1 MHGYSVAVSQIA
13 LLRSPCQHQFGRNHM
28 QTRGAV
34 ILAILAGTG
43 LGAIAVH
50 GLHAQASP
58 PVYLIFDAEIKDQA
72 AYQPFLQTAAREVQ
86 SQGGRFIVAGVTPE
100 MLSGSS
106 SSSNRVSVSQWPNK
120 QAIKQWF
127 NSDAMKPV
135 REAQEKYTVTR
146 LYIVEGRAP

>member
-1 MHGYSVAVSQIA
+1 
-13 LLRSPCQHQFGRNHM
+13 M
-28 QTRGAV
+28 QMRGASMLTL
-34 ILAILAGTG
+34 LACMG
-43 LGAIAVH
+43 LGAIVMQ

-72 AYQPFLQTAAREVQ
+72 AYQPFLQTAVREVQ
-86 SQGGRFIVAGVTPE
+86 SQGGRFIVAGATPE
-100 MLSGSS
+100 TLSGSG

-120 QAIKQWF
+120 EAIRQWF

-135 REAQEKYTVTR
+135 REAQEKYTTTR

>member
-1 MHGYSVAVSQIA
+1 
-13 LLRSPCQHQFGRNHM
+13 M
-28 QTRGAV
+28 QMRGAAM
-34 ILAILAGTG
+34 LTLLAGMG
-43 LGAIAVH
+43 LGAIVMQ

-72 AYQPFLQTAAREVQ
+72 AYQPFLQTAVREVQ
-86 SQGGRFIVAGVTPE
+86 SQGGRFIVAGATPE
-100 MLSGSS
+100 ILSGSG

-120 QAIKQWF
+120 EAIRQWF

-135 REAQEKYTVTR
+135 REAQEKYTTTR

>member
-1 MHGYSVAVSQIA
+1 
-13 LLRSPCQHQFGRNHM
+13 M
-28 QTRGAV
+28 QTRGAAM
-34 ILAILAGTG
+34 LTLLAGMG
-43 LGAIAVH
+43 LGAIVMQ

-72 AYQPFLQTAAREVQ
+72 AYQPFLQTAVREVQ
-86 SQGGRFIVAGVTPE
+86 SQGGRFIVAGATPE
-100 MLSGSS
+100 ILSGSG

-120 QAIKQWF
+120 EAIRQWF

-135 REAQEKYTVTR
+135 REAQEKYTTTR

>member
-1 MHGYSVAVSQIA
+1 
-13 LLRSPCQHQFGRNHM
+13 M
-28 QTRGAV
+28 QTRGAAM
-34 ILAILAGTG
+34 LTLLAGMG
-43 LGAIAVH
+43 LGAIVMQ

-72 AYQPFLQTAAREVQ
+72 AYQPFLQTAVREVQ
-86 SQGGRFIVAGVTPE
+86 SQGGRFIVAGKTPE
-100 MLSGSS
+100 MLSGSG

-120 QAIKQWF
+120 EAIRQWF

-135 REAQEKYTVTR
+135 REAQEKYTTTR

>member
-1 MHGYSVAVSQIA
+1 
-13 LLRSPCQHQFGRNHM
+13 M
-28 QTRGAV
+28 QTRGAAM
-34 ILAILAGTG
+34 LTLLAGMG
-43 LGAIAVH
+43 LGAIVMQ

-72 AYQPFLQTAAREVQ
+72 AYQPFLQTAVREVQ
-86 SQGGRFIVAGVTPE
+86 SQGGRFIVAGATPE
-100 MLSGSS
+100 TLSGSG

-120 QAIKQWF
+120 EAIRQWF

-135 REAQEKYTVTR
+135 REAQEKYTTTR

>member
-1 MHGYSVAVSQIA
+1 
-13 LLRSPCQHQFGRNHM
+13 M
-28 QTRGAV
+28 QMRGAAM
-34 ILAILAGTG
+34 LTLLAGMG
-43 LGAIAVH
+43 LGAIVMQ

-72 AYQPFLQTAAREVQ
+72 AYQPFLQTAVREVQ
-86 SQGGRFIVAGVTPE
+86 SQGGRFIVAGATPE
-100 MLSGSS
+100 TLSGSG

-120 QAIKQWF
+120 EAIRQWF

-135 REAQEKYTVTR
+135 REAQEKYTTTR